1 MSKYTKPK
9 EEDLDDLGL
18 LDNEFLVQIGI
29 YFAII
34 IGIILIGS
42 QFDIKEEKQEQQNQT
57 NIEKVLV
64 DIQKDIQDLKQR
76 QK

>member
-1 MSKYTKPK
+1 MSKYTKSK
-9 EEDLDDLGL
+9 EENPDDLGL

-29 YFAII
+29 YLAIV